1 LNVRGDPVLAVDL
14 GGAKMGAALVA
25 PGGTLINRCELATP
39 RSAPCPDALH
49 SIMSEEVV
57 GG

>member
-1 LNVRGDPVLAVDL
+1 MLAVDL
-14 GGAKMGAALVA
+14 GGAKMRAALVA
-25 PGGTLINRCELATP
+25 SGGTLINRCELATP